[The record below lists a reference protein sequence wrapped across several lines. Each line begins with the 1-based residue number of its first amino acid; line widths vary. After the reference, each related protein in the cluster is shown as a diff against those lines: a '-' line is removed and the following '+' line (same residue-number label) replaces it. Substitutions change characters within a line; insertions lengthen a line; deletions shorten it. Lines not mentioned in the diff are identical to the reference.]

1 MVNKIANLIVKK
13 VIKTSELVINYVI
26 LIILIIYS
34 FLSRPGYVCI
44 EGFPEINDQNGIIY
58 LILITFSI
66 SASIIIIWRLIRPN
80 IGLRIISFIIILC
93 TVILIYIDSKP
104 HARSL
109 YGIIRS
115 IIFEN

>member
-26 LIILIIYS
+26 LIILII
-34 FLSRPGYVCI
+34 
-44 EGFPEINDQNGIIY
+44 EINDQNGIIY